1 MISGGLFE
9 KLIKQVNK
17 EINSGVS
24 ELNDETI
31 SEINKVIKRV
41 LKDDS
46 SKEEILNILA
56 SEEESDGEREN
67 IDDNN
72 EKNLIKN
79 ILQLESK
86 SVEDVMVPRGEI
98 ISIDIKQDYDQIFE
112 VIKEESHSRLP
123 VYEKNLDNII
133 GFFHIKDFIAAKK
146 NKFVLSSILREV
158 LYVAPKSPI
167 LELLKRM
174 RASSIHIALVVDG
187 VGGVDGLVTIEDL
200 VEEIVGEIEDEHD
213 AEDIDEEIIT
223 KEENLLEVSA
233 SYRVDD
239 LEKHFNINLDFADE
253 DEVETVGGLVF
264 SKINR
269 IPKNNEEFNIDD
281 IVNIKVLRANER
293 KILIVQIRKIVN

>member
-1 MISGGLFE
+1 MSEDNQDKLSTW
-9 KLIKQVNK
+9 KSWLIKK
-17 EINSGVS
+17 
-24 ELNDETI
+24 L
-31 SEINKVIKRV
+31 

-46 SKEEILNILA
+46 SKEEILNFIA
-56 SEEESDGEREN
+56 SEEESNDEN
-67 IDDNN
+67 DAADDNN

-79 ILQLESK
+79 ILQLENK

-98 ISIDIKQDYDQIFE
+98 ISIDIKQNYDQIFDI
-112 VIKEESHSRLP
+112 IKEESHSRLP

-133 GFFHIKDFIAAKK
+133 GFFHVKDFITVNK
-146 NKFVLSSILREV
+146 NEFNLALILREV

-174 RASSIHIALVVDG
+174 RASRIHIALVVDG

-213 AEDIDEEIIT
+213 AEDVDEEIIR
-223 KEENLLEVSA
+223 KDKNLLEVSA

-269 IPKNNEEFNIDD
+269 IPKSNEEFDIDD

-293 KILIVQIRKIVN
+293 KILTVQIRKIVN

>member
-1 MISGGLFE
+1 MSEDNQDKLSAW
-9 KLIKQVNK
+9 KSWLIKK
-17 EINSGVS
+17 
-24 ELNDETI
+24 L
-31 SEINKVIKRV
+31 

-46 SKEEILNILA
+46 SKEEILNFIA
-56 SEEESDGEREN
+56 SEEESNDEN
-67 IDDNN
+67 DAADDNN

-79 ILQLESK
+79 ILQLENK

-98 ISIDIKQDYDQIFE
+98 ISIDIKQNYDQIFDI
-112 VIKEESHSRLP
+112 IKDESHSRLP

-133 GFFHIKDFIAAKK
+133 GFFHVKDFITVNK
-146 NKFVLSSILREV
+146 NEFNLSSILREV

-174 RASSIHIALVVDG
+174 RASRIHIALVVDG

-213 AEDIDEEIIT
+213 AEDVDEEII
-223 KEENLLEVSA
+223 KKDKNLLEVSA

-269 IPKNNEEFNIDD
+269 IPKSNEEFDIDD

-293 KILIVQIRKIVN
+293 KILTVQIRKIVN

>member
-1 MISGGLFE
+1 MNE
-9 KLIKQVNK
+9 DNQDKLSTWKSWIIKK
-17 EINSGVS
+17 
-24 ELNDETI
+24 L
-31 SEINKVIKRV
+31 
-41 LKDDS
+41 LKGDS
-46 SKEEILNILA
+46 SKEEILNIIA
-56 SEEESDGEREN
+56 SEEESNDEKDDA
-67 IDDNN
+67 DDNN

-79 ILQLESK
+79 ILQLENK

-98 ISIDIKQDYDQIFE
+98 ISIDIKQNYDQIFDI
-112 VIKEESHSRLP
+112 IKEESHSRLP

-133 GFFHIKDFIAAKK
+133 GFFHVKDFITVNK
-146 NKFVLSSILREV
+146 NEFNLALILREV

-174 RASSIHIALVVDG
+174 RASRIHIALVVDG

-213 AEDIDEEIIT
+213 AEDVDEEII
-223 KEENLLEVSA
+223 KKDKNLLEVSA

-269 IPKNNEEFNIDD
+269 IPKSNEEFDIDD

-293 KILIVQIRKIVN
+293 KILTVQIRKIIN

>member
-1 MISGGLFE
+1 MSEDTEE
-9 KLIKQVNK
+9 KLSAWKSWLIKK
-17 EINSGVS
+17 
-24 ELNDETI
+24 L
-31 SEINKVIKRV
+31 

-46 SKEEILNILA
+46 SKEEILNIIA
-56 SEEESDGEREN
+56 SQEEGADERDN
-67 IDDNN
+67 LDDND
-72 EKNLIKN
+72 EKSLIKN

-98 ISIDIKQDYDQIFE
+98 ISIDIKQDYDKIFE
-112 VIKEESHSRLP
+112 VIKDESHSRLP

-133 GFFHIKDFIAAKK
+133 GFFHIKDFITANK
-146 NKFVLSSILREV
+146 NQFVLSSILREV

-174 RASSIHIALVVDG
+174 RASRIHIALVVDG

-213 AEDIDEEIIT
+213 AEDTDEEIIT

-239 LEKHFNINLDFADE
+239 LEKHFNLNLDFAAE

-269 IPKNNEEFNIDD
+269 IPKNNEEFDIDN

-293 KILIVQIRKIVN
+293 KILTVQIRKIVN

>member
-1 MISGGLFE
+1 MSEDTQE
-9 KLIKQVNK
+9 KLSAWKSWLIKK
-17 EINSGVS
+17 
-24 ELNDETI
+24 L
-31 SEINKVIKRV
+31 

-46 SKEEILNILA
+46 SKEEILNIIA
-56 SEEESDGEREN
+56 SEEEGDHERDN
-67 IDDNN
+67 VDDNN
-72 EKNLIKN
+72 EKSLIKN

-98 ISIDIKQDYDQIFE
+98 ISIDIKQKYDQIFE

-133 GFFHIKDFIAAKK
+133 GFFHIKDFITS
-146 NKFVLSSILREV
+146 NKDEFVLSSILREV

-174 RASSIHIALVVDG
+174 RASRIHIALVVDG

-223 KEENLLEVSA
+223 KGDNLLEVSA
-233 SYRVDD
+233 SYRVED
-239 LEKHFNINLDFADE
+239 LEKHFNVNLDFADE

-281 IVNIKVLRANER
+281 IVNIKVLEANER
-293 KILIVQIRKIVN
+293 KILTVQIRKIVN